1 MAEPSENCNHDC
13 SSCSQACND
22 RDPKSFLAP
31 GNKGSHVKKVIAVMS
46 GKGGVGKSMVAGLSA
61 ITARKHGYSTAVL
74 DGDITGPSIPKMFH
88 LTNMDVAAT
97 QDALIPAQTATG
109 IKVMSMNLL
118 TDDETQPVVWRS
130 PIITGALKQ
139 FWTDVIWGDVDYM
152 FVDMPPGTG
161 DIPLTVFQS
170 LPADDIII
178 VTTPQELVSM
188 IVEKAVAM
196 AKLMKMP
203 ILGIVENM
211 SYVKCP
217 HCGEEIKVFGE
228 SHVEEIAAKEG
239 IKVIG
244 RVLMDPALAK
254 ASDEGTVEYADTS
267 FLDGIMDVLPKIE

>member
-1 MAEPSENCNHDC
+1 MAEPSENCNHNC

-22 RDPKSFLAP
+22 RDPKSFIAP
-31 GNKGSHVKKVIAVMS
+31 ENKGSHVKKVIAVMS
-46 GKGGVGKSMVAGLSA
+46 GKGGVGKSMVAGLST
-61 ITARKHGYSTAVL
+61 ITARKHGFSTAVL

-88 LTNMDVAAT
+88 LTNMDVSAT

-170 LPADDIII
+170 LPVDGIII

-228 SHVEEIAAKEG
+228 SHIEEIAAKEG
-239 IKVIG
+239 LRVIG
-244 RVLMDPALAK
+244 RVPIDPALAK
-254 ASDEGTVEYADTS
+254 AADEGTVEYADTS
-267 FLDGIMDVLPKIE
+267 FLDGIMEVLPKIE